1 VLSSELVS
9 VISEL
14 LQDEISVPGLS
25 MRDLQHYG
33 TLLAHEDLIDPSHQ
47 LFDNIFLLLVQF
59 CFQ

>member
-25 MRDLQHYG
+25 MGDLQHYG

-47 LFDNIFLLLVQF
+47 LFDSIFLILVQF